1 VVIAISI
8 WACGSVEFERGVDA
22 DPLLASEWS
31 FFEFRQATPHCIR
44 SRESTAIRAS
54 SES

>member
-8 WACGSVEFERGVDA
+8 WACGSVELEQAVDA
-22 DPLLASEWS
+22 DPPLASEWS
-31 FFEFRQATPHCIR
+31 FFAFRQATPHCIR